1 MSICEGPC
9 FECAFAG
16 VCLPSVLMSVY
27 IRIYP
32 CYLVH
37 VRVQHVFVRSFVI
50 ESARAHECVVR
61 QILPSPLP
69 QHKMSLSYSLPPSHF
84 TKKKEKK
91 NKFWLVNSD
100 SPDVPASSSMICL
113 RGKTSTLIIVPS
125 HPSLP
130 FIFFCLLLSLILFSS
145 TAFCNI
151 FGTAF
156 VSARGLRWFKRK
168 ASF

>member
-9 FECAFAG
+9 FGCAFAG

-61 QILPSPLP
+61 QILPSP
-69 QHKMSLSYSLPPSHF
+69 PSSAQDVSFIQSAAIALHQV
-84 TKKKEKK
+84 KRKK

-156 VSARGLRWFKRK
+156 VSVRGLRWFKRK